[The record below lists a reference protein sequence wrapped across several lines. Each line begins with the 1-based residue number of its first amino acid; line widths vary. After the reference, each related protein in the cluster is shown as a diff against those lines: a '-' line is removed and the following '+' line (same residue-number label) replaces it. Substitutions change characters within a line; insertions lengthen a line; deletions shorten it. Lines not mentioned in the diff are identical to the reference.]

1 MHFFTRGVTISAVGE
16 ACKSPDVPL
25 DTLTRQR
32 ALFDGLFA
40 RVPEAIALLDTD
52 ERILQL
58 NPEFTWLFGY
68 AQEEACGRLINE
80 LVLPEELLTE
90 AEEYT
95 PRGFRGEHLGQEV
108 VDGTLHRAVH

>member
-1 MHFFTRGVTISAVGE
+1 MHFLQTWRYNFCCGE

-25 DTLTRQR
+25 DMLTRQR

-40 RVPEAIALLDTD
+40 RVPEAIVLLDTD

-80 LVLPEELLTE
+80 LVLPEELLTK

-95 PRGFRGEHLGQEV
+95 RRGFRGEHLGQEV

>member
-40 RVPEAIALLDTD
+40 RVPEAIVLLDTD

-80 LVLPEELLTE
+80 LVLPEELLAE
-90 AEEYT
+90 AEEYALVV
-95 PRGFRGEHLGQEV
+95 FGE
-108 VDGTLHRAVH
+108 RA